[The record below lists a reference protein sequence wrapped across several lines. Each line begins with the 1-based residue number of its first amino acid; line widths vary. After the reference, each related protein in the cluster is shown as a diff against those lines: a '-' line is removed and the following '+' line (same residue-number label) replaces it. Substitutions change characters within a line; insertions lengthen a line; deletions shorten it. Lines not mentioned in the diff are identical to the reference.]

1 MTNTLSALK
10 ELLDSF
16 RLAAITEREKG
27 FIRTT
32 EAINYED
39 LIRLQ

>member
-1 MTNTLSALK
+1 MSALK
-10 ELLDSF
+10 KLLDSY
-16 RLAAITEREKG
+16 RLAAATEREKG